1 MNLNLNF
8 LTERSI
14 MDYGGEFFG
23 LGKYQGK
30 GGLKHNLDQIFDIT
44 TDGSLFGTFLNQ
56 EAGLFQ
62 NWDAWWD
69 KKLGRNGG
77 SDDDDDSSTLLT
89 AASSSS
95 SGEKNPTPDDPG
107 LDDPGLDS
115 PLGGDVQMS
124 TYLAQKRRKI
134 GNKKGRVDTMLT
146 RGQDISDVEN
156 RMMLS

>member
-1 MNLNLNF
+1 MKLPLDF
-8 LTERSI
+8 LTERTI

-30 GGLKHNLDQIFDIT
+30 GGLKHNLDQILNINT
-44 TDGSLFGTFLNQ
+44 SGSLLGTFLNQ
-56 EAGLFQ
+56 EEGLFM
-62 NWDAWWD
+62 NWDRWWD
-69 KKLGRNGG
+69 RKLGRNGG

-89 AASSSS
+89 AASSST
-95 SGEKNPTPDDPG
+95 ETDVPTPDDPG

-146 RGQDISDVEN
+146 RGQDISDVQN

>member
-1 MNLNLNF
+1 MNPLGRLI
-8 LTERSI
+8 TEGQRGI
-14 MDYGGEFFG
+14 RQFFG
-23 LGKYQGK
+23 YGEYTGR
-30 GGLKHNLDQIFDIT
+30 GGLKHNMDQLFDINNP
-44 TDGSLFGTFLNQ
+44 GSFHGTLWNRD
-56 EAGLFQ
+56 EGLFM
-62 NWDAWWD
+62 NWDRWWD

-77 SDDDDDSSTLLT
+77 SDDDDDSTLLT

-95 SGEKNPTPDDPG
+95 SGENNPTPDDPG

-146 RGQDISDVEN
+146 RGQDISDVQN

>member
-8 LTERSI
+8 LTERTLW
-14 MDYGGEFFG
+14 DYGEELLG
-23 LGKYQGK
+23 LGKYQGR

-77 SDDDDDSSTLLT
+77 SDDDDDSTLLT
-89 AASSSS
+89 AKTNTDTDTDT
-95 SGEKNPTPDDPG
+95 GPDDPG

-146 RGQDISDVEN
+146 RGQDITNVEN